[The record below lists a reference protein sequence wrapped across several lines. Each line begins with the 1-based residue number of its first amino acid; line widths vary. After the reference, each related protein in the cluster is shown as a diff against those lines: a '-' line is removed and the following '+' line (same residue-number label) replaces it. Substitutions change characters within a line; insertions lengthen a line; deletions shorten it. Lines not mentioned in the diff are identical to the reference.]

1 MERLL
6 HLGQFAP
13 LGKGSGF
20 SPLRIAA
27 HHLTTHC
34 FTAGASGSGKTGATL
49 GMMEEALRQG
59 VPVLMIDVKG
69 DLTNLGL
76 SFPTY
81 ASAPFE
87 RWVQPTPGDPR
98 SIAEVAQA
106 LATERAKGLAA
117 AGIGEA
123 DLLAFHES
131 VDIRIIT
138 PGSDAG
144 ESLHLLSSLEQ
155 PKPNWQADPTM
166 AEASI
171 SAAVSLLLRLLKR
184 DPDAATSRDH
194 VMLSLLVT
202 RRLKS
207 GQPCDLAAI
216 IHDLFEP
223 PIESVGALPLDTYA
237 GPKQR
242 AELAAALNTL
252 LASPSFKSWRQGA
265 PLDIAEWFTPKPNLN
280 SPAAKPK
287 TPAVIISVAH
297 LDDDDRALVLGVIL
311 EEVLTWVRSLP
322 GSKALRALI
331 LFDEVY
337 GFMPPHP
344 RNPATKPPLVALV
357 KQARA
362 FGVGVV
368 LATQN
373 PMDVD
378 YRVLSNTG
386 IWYIGRLQ
394 TDADRD
400 RVVESISQSAGTG
413 AFTPAALSNVIKQL
427 KNRWFVMRNIH
438 DPSGTVLV
446 QPRYAMSF
454 MRGPLTPAEIRM
466 LRVER

>member
-1 MERLL
+1 MQRLL

-20 SPLRIAA
+20 SPLRMPA

-49 GMMEEALRQG
+49 GMMEEALRHG

-76 SFPTY
+76 TFPSYSPT
-81 ASAPFE
+81 PFE
-87 RWVQPTPGDPR
+87 RWVQPTPGDGR
-98 SIAEVAQA
+98 STAEIADA
-106 LATERAKGLAA
+106 LASERAKGLAA
-117 AGIGEA
+117 AGIGEPE
-123 DLLAFHES
+123 LLDFYDN

-155 PKPNWQADPTM
+155 PKADWQTDAAS
-166 AEASI
+166 AEASL
-171 SAAVSLLLRLLKR
+171 SAAVSLVLRLLKR

-194 VMLSLLVT
+194 VLLSLLVT
-202 RRLKS
+202 RRLKA
-207 GQPCDLAAI
+207 GQTCDLAAI
-216 IHDLFEP
+216 IHDLLEP
-223 PIESVGALPLDTYA
+223 PIDSVGALPLDTYA

-265 PLDIAEWFTPKPNLN
+265 PLDIAEWFTPKPNLRN
-280 SPAAKPK
+280 PAKPK

-311 EEVLTWVRSLP
+311 EEVLNWVRSLP
-322 GSKALRALI
+322 GNKALRALI

-362 FGVGVV
+362 FGVGLV

-400 RVVESISQSAGTG
+400 RVIESISQSAGTG
-413 AFTPAALSNVIKQL
+413 ALAPAALANVVKQL
-427 KNRWFVMRNIH
+427 KNRWFVMRNVH

-446 QPRYAMSF
+446 QPRHAMSF

-466 LRVER
+466 LREGR

>member
-1 MERLL
+1 
-6 HLGQFAP
+6 
-13 LGKGSGF
+13 
-20 SPLRIAA
+20 
-27 HHLTTHC
+27 
-34 FTAGASGSGKTGATL
+34 
-49 GMMEEALRQG
+49 
-59 VPVLMIDVKG
+59 VPVLLIDVKG

-76 SFPTY
+76 NFPSY
-81 ASAPFE
+81 SPAPFE
-87 RWVQPTPGDPR
+87 RWVQPTPGDRR
-98 SIAEVAQA
+98 SVAEIAQA
-106 LATERAKGLAA
+106 LAADRAKGLTA
-117 AGIGEA
+117 AGIGESE
-123 DLLAFHES
+123 LLAFYDS
-131 VDIRIIT
+131 VDVRIIT

-155 PKPNWQADPTM
+155 PKGNWHADPAA

-194 VMLSLLVT
+194 VLLSLLVML
-202 RRLKS
+202 RLKN

-223 PIESVGALPLDTYA
+223 PLDSVGALPLDTYA

-265 PLDIAEWFTPKPNLN
+265 SLDIAEWFTPKPNPRN
-280 SPAAKPK
+280 PGKPK
-287 TPAVIISVAH
+287 TPAVVVSVAH

-311 EEVLTWVRSLP
+311 EEVLTWVRGLS

-337 GFMPPHP
+337 GFLPPHP
-344 RNPATKPPLVALV
+344 RNPATKPPLVALI

-362 FGVGVV
+362 FGVGLV

-378 YRVLSNTG
+378 YRLLSNTG

-400 RVVESISQSAGTG
+400 RVIESISQSAGTG
-413 AFTPAALSNVIKQL
+413 AFTPAALANVVKQL
-427 KNRWFVMRNIH
+427 KNRWFVMRNVH
-438 DPSGTVLV
+438 DANGTVLV
-446 QPRYAMSF
+446 QPRYAISY
-454 MRGPLTPAEIRM
+454 MRGPLTPAEIRQ
-466 LRVER
+466 LRAER